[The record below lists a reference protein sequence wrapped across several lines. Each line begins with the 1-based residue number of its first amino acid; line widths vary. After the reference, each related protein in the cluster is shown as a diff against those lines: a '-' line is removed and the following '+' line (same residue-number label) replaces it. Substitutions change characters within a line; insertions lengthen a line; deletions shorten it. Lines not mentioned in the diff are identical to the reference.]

1 MLVLLLL
8 LTACGVTGPGR
19 LKQVPVGTWGGEEN
33 AGLLVT
39 ETTAHAHIGC
49 TLGDV
54 QGPIPLDETGHFDV
68 AATYN
73 IDAFPVDRGIRHPAR
88 FSGNTDGSTLT
99 LLVRL
104 TDTGQTFGPVGLD
117 AGPAASNAGL
127 PHLPLAWGP
136 ARDAKRL
143 RGASRAA
150 PIAPGDSAPNDTNP
164 MGVLDPEAL
173 ETQGLDRPLGLR
185 CCSRVFYGFALV
197 PQASSLPARRSV
209 QMLHAPRSGRAAVPW

>member
-19 LKQVPVGTWGGEEN
+19 LKQVPVGTWGGEN

-39 ETTAHAHIGC
+39 ATTAHAHIGC

-104 TDTGQTFGPVGLD
+104 TDTGQTFGPVGLTLGRQPQMQD
-117 AGPAASNAGL
+117 CPICRLPGDPHAMPSGSGVRAGL
-127 PHLPLAWGP
+127 HG
-136 ARDAKRL
+136 
-143 RGASRAA
+143 SRR
-150 PIAPGDSAPNDTNP
+150 GDSAPNDTTH
-164 MGVLDPEAL
+164 MGCP
-173 ETQGLDRPLGLR
+173 G
-185 CCSRVFYGFALV
+185 SR
-197 PQASSLPARRSV
+197 SS
-209 QMLHAPRSGRAAVPW
+209 